1 MVTLGDNW
9 LTEKHIDFEYKKYIL
24 LAFLQQVDK
33 DFELQKL
40 YPSLREIIK
49 HYKQVVAIKEKKEEL
64 YNAFPAKATDVDI
77 ENMKLVYEKIF
88 HDSKLMRELET
99 IINFSIPH
107 FENHLA
113 EGKKIYDAI
122 ESQLNIFPVGVVPLR
137 CNEGYLFIRD
147 GKNADTQI
155 YEYDITLFEQS
166 DSKYRAIH
174 TEYIQTRE
182 TDLAMTYQYLKLEL
196 IKEKQDIPNPAT
208 YVIESNWVV
217 PLEETLLPIAKR
229 CLMKY
234 VEGQGRA
241 GN

>member
-9 LTEKHIDFEYKKYIL
+9 LTEKYIDFEYKKYVL

-49 HYKQVVAIKEKKEEL
+49 HYKQMVAIKEKKEEL
-64 YNAFPAKATDVDI
+64 YNAFPAKATDVDTEKMQLI
-77 ENMKLVYEKIF
+77 YEKIF
-88 HDSKLMRELET
+88 LDSKLMQELET

-137 CNEGYLFIRD
+137 CKEGYLFIRD
-147 GKNADTQI
+147 GKNADTKI

-166 DSKYRAIH
+166 DAKYRGIH
-174 TEYIQTRE
+174 TEYIKTWE
-182 TDLAMTYQYLKLEL
+182 TDLSITYQHIKLEL
-196 IKEKQDIPNPAT
+196 LKEKQDIPNPAT
-208 YVIESNWVV
+208 YVIESEWVV

-229 CLMKY
+229 CLLKY
-234 VEGQGRA
+234 VEKA
-241 GN
+241 